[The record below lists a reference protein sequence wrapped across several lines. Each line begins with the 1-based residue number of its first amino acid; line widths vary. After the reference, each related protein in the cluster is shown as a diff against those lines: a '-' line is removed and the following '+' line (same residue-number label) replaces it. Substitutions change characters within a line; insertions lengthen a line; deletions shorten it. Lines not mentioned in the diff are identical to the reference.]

1 MTSLKSFCGVS
12 DSLQHDPISVWAY
25 LKPILMQ
32 IRSEYPEVD
41 TLHFYSDGPSSQY
54 KQKMNFYLFSIE
66 VFDHGFKQ
74 ASWNFHAAGHGKGI
88 PDGIGASVKRSAD
101 LKSETWSRYC
111 NVTDLCKQIWEA
123 NSSVNVYLIKE
134 KDILDIES
142 KVRSSNLKTI
152 PEP

>member
-1 MTSLKSFCGVS
+1 
-12 DSLQHDPISVWAY
+12 
-25 LKPILMQ
+25 
-32 IRSEYPEVD
+32 
-41 TLHFYSDGPSSQY
+41 
-54 KQKMNFYLFSIE
+54 MNFYLFSTE

-101 LKSETWSRYC
+101 LKVKHGVDIV
-111 NVTDLCKQIWEA
+111 NATDLCKQIWEA

-152 PEP
+152 PGTMKIHQLFTEKTGSVRYRSVSCECYEKVCDGHDLQSFTFSSICTEKNIR